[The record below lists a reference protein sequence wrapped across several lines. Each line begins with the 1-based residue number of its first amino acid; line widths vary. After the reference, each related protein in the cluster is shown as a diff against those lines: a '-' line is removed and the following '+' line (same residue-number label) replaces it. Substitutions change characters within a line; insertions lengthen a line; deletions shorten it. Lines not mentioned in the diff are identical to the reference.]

1 MRQMSTCIY
10 SLRPKPFAPASMPLH
25 WEEVKKGLKIKD
37 HNLKTAIA
45 RLKETEELLKGP
57 IGIGINV
64 SKAISKMRSA
74 FEII

>member
-1 MRQMSTCIY
+1 
-10 SLRPKPFAPASMPLH
+10 MPLH

-45 RLKETEELLKGP
+45 RLKETGDLFKGT
-57 IGIGINV
+57 IGKGINM